1 MINPLVGY
9 GARGA
14 LWYQGES
21 NANGGSANEYEEL
34 LGCMIGDWRKRWGS
48 DLSFYYVQ
56 LANYR
61 QPTTKPG
68 VESDW
73 VVVQDEMRRALKS
86 IPNSGMAI
94 INDIGAAND
103 IHPKN
108 KQDVGAR
115 LARWAL
121 TKDYGKTGHSI
132 SGPLFN
138 SASTNGNKM
147 TISFDHAKGLKSR
160 DDQPLKRFEIAG
172 EDGTWHWGQAQLKE
186 GKVIVWNDK
195 ISAPKKVR
203 YAWAENPE
211 GANLVNGEGLPASCF
226 TTE

>member
-1 MINPLVGY
+1 
-9 GARGA
+9 
-14 LWYQGES
+14 
-21 NANGGSANEYEEL
+21 
-34 LGCMIGDWRKRWGS
+34 MIGDWRKRWGS
-48 DLSFYYVQ
+48 QLSFYFVQ

-61 QPTTKPG
+61 EPTTTPG

-73 VVVQDEMRRALKS
+73 VIVQDEMRRALKS

-94 INDIGAAND
+94 INDIGDAKD

-121 TKDYGKTGHSI
+121 THDYGKTGHLI
-132 SGPLFN
+132 SGPLF
-138 SASTNGNKM
+138 ASSSIEGNKM
-147 TISFDHAKGLKSR
+147 VISFEHGKGLKSR
-160 DDQPLKRFEIAG
+160 DGGPLKRFEIAG
-172 EDGTWHWGQAQLKE
+172 EDGTWHWGQAQLKD

-195 ISAPKKVR
+195 IAAPKKVR
-203 YAWAENPE
+203 YAWANNPE
-211 GANLVNGEGLPASCF
+211 GANLVNEDGLPASCF